1 MKKLLV
7 IMVAV
12 FAFATISAATGGM
25 FSKADVKKI
34 DSIPAMV
41 TNVSIPV
48 KTDELSLKKF
58 IKESFYKNFG
68 IGLNVEP
75 QLFKAVDIDGTSIFK
90 FAVTYKGV
98 PVEGTYTVLTVRN
111 GKIDRINNG
120 LGRIDLDV
128 SKLIAPEIAVRS
140 AMKVRNITKMPKKY
154 YTEKVITKHFGNY
167 VPAYIVRFP
176 AIHLADSRF
185 HVVDAKTGKVLKSGN
200 STYFNV
206 DADYEIPDEDGIDPA
221 LATDMAKIWK
231 FNPSVTPDVIDVEL
245 PWVSPYDDADLE
257 TEQLGFLT
265 TDKDSE
271 GIRKIKAFNCPNVG
285 GTVSLEEM
293 IGYPINVPLCSP
305 TQLANKLDNGSF
317 IYNDCEDGH
326 EFKEEN
332 MTSDKIDR
340 CAEISMYYHASK
352 IYNYLRGLYKDIDS
366 TGKFYL
372 QNNDAE
378 RPLNVIGNFQMP
390 DTSDLQALMSGTAK
404 LVAMDN
410 AFFSQDNPS
419 IGDLLSQFGVKG
431 DLLVFGQGT
440 KGDFGFDGDVV
451 YHEFGHATIY
461 TAGIV
466 GMEFTDKYGIS
477 NEPGSVHEGI
487 ADTFAFLMT
496 DNTCTGEYA
505 SEAIVKWAQSQGG
518 MVEMDKEGDF
528 YCMRTALNEYTVF
541 EDFIGE
547 VHWDGQPLLA
557 ANWAIYKLIKGSDTD
572 TQIHRDNLTKLVL
585 KTLYSIGSADASF
598 KLWAD
603 TFMDEVGKDDNFKG
617 KKSDIE
623 KILNDRNFFEEKR
636 ARSANE
642 TVKTT
647 YIGAGGTASEDDPM
661 GGGGGGIPISE
672 DGEDINVGPSYLQF
686 YFDVPENAE
695 KDGLSITAS
704 VAADSSSSMI
714 GGIGGGGAPVVEVY
728 YRKGSPVEY
737 VTGEE
742 SMKTEVLKDGKVEA
756 DGTGSIKNWGIA
768 GVEKGTRYYFQFINT
783 AAAAGVITNI
793 KVASADVKEEVS
805 DEDTDSETVDE
816 EISMED
822 DLLPDEEQDQKKDKS
837 SGCSLTF

>member
-90 FAVTYKGV
+90 FAVTYKGI

-111 GKIDRINNG
+111 GKIDRINNSMG
-120 LGRIDLDV
+120 KIDLDV
-128 SKLIAPEIAVRS
+128 SKLIAPEAAVRS
-140 AMKVRNITKMPKKY
+140 AMKMRNITKMPAKY

-185 HVVDAKTGKVLKSGN
+185 HVVDAVTGKVLRSGN
-200 STYFNV
+200 STLF
-206 DADYEIPDEDGIDPA
+206 ADPVDPA
-221 LATDMAKIWK
+221 TATDKAKIWE
-231 FNPSVTPDVIDVEL
+231 FNPVVTKDLIEVDL
-245 PWVSPYDDADLE
+245 PWVAPYDDSDLDE
-257 TEQLGFLT
+257 EQLGFLT

-271 GIRKIKAFNCPNVG
+271 GIRKIKSFNCPDKG
-285 GTVSLEEM
+285 EKVSLEEM
-293 IGYPINVPLCSP
+293 IGFAITVPMCSP

-317 IYNDCEDGH
+317 IYDDCEDGH
-326 EFKEEN
+326 EFVTDN
-332 MTSDKIDR
+332 MTEDKIDR

-352 IYNYLRGLYKDIDS
+352 IYGFIRGLYKDINS
-366 TGKFYL
+366 KGEFYL
-372 QNNDAE
+372 QNNDAD

-390 DTSDLQALMSGTAK
+390 DTSDLQAIMGGTAK
-404 LVAMDN
+404 LVPMDN
-410 AFFSQDNPS
+410 AFFSQDNPQ
-419 IGDLLSQFGVKG
+419 IGGLLGKFGVKG
-431 DLLVFGQGT
+431 DILVFGQGT
-440 KGDFGFDGDVV
+440 KGDFGFDGDVI

-461 TAGIV
+461 TAGIA

-505 SEAIVKWAQSQGG
+505 SEAIVKWATSQGG
-518 MVEMDKEGDF
+518 MVEMDSEGTGDSKV
-528 YCMRTALNEYTVF
+528 YCMRTALNEYSVF

-557 ANWAIYKLIKGSDTD
+557 ANWAIYKLIKGTDKDTAV
-572 TQIHRDNLTKLVL
+572 QRENLMKLIL
-585 KTLYSIGSADASF
+585 KTLYSIGTADASF
-598 KLWAD
+598 KLWAE
-603 TFMDEVGKDDNFKG
+603 TFMDEVGKDDNFKAH
-617 KKSDIE
+617 KTEIE

-636 ARSANE
+636 ARSANK
-642 TVKTT
+642 TVTRT

-661 GGGGGGIPISE
+661 GGGGGGIPIYE
-672 DGEDINVGPSYLQF
+672 DKEDINVGPSYLQF
-686 YFDVPENAE
+686 YFDVPENADE
-695 KDGLSITAS
+695 NGLKITAS
-704 VAADSSSSMI
+704 VAADSGGSMI
-714 GGIGGGGAPVVEVY
+714 GGMGGGGTPVVEVY
-728 YRKGSPVEY
+728 YRKGAPVEY
-737 VTGEE
+737 VTGEK
-742 SMKTEVLKDGKVEA
+742 SMKIEALKDGKVEA

-768 GVEKGTRYYFQFINT
+768 GVEKGVRYYFQFINT

-793 KVASADVKEEVS
+793 KVISAEVEETVS
-805 DEDTDSETVDE
+805 DDDTVSDNETVDE

-822 DLLPDEEQDQKKDKS
+822 DLLPDEEQDQKKEKS